1 MQAGITI
8 TAAGPAEAEAAATL
22 VAAACAPLEAELGR
36 PPEGDGAGDG
46 AGAGDG
52 EETRDLMEGAA
63 LVTLLCNMAAGV
75 GTGIVAN
82 VIYDAIRSRRRAGGA
97 VTRRDRDRRIEI
109 TDEASGLRIVITEPA
124 GDAPR

>member
-8 TAAGPAEAEAAATL
+8 TAAGPAEAEAAAAL

-36 PPEGDGAGDG
+36 PPEGD
-46 AGAGDG
+46 GAGDG

>member
-8 TAAGPAEAEAAATL
+8 TAAGPAEAEAAAAL

-36 PPEGDGAGDG
+36 PPEGDGAGD
-46 AGAGDG
+46 GDG

>member
-8 TAAGPAEAEAAATL
+8 TAAGPAEAEAAAAL

-46 AGAGDG
+46 AG